1 MLSCRFSSVLLLLAL
16 AAAVGISLPAAAT
29 DGSDVP
35 ATVFEAAPGCP
46 ATPSETA
53 RPSGTGQPPSVDY
66 PVCADHRQR
75 LTAAL
80 VRASQ
85 HKRLVI
91 VEFGATWCS
100 SCKSL
105 RRQLDAAGIL
115 GRQVGELSLAD
126 TFDVISIPVSM
137 LHAGRRLAV
146 PSGEAVLRDLLA
158 RAPAVSLRAVPFLVV
173 IDPSRP
179 DRVWARNIDD
189 VESTSAGRHDP
200 AKVAAL
206 LAEAHSYLRASGP
219 RPSEPGWLMR
229 KVRRWLN

>member
-1 MLSCRFSSVLLLLAL
+1 MLPRRMSPMPVLLAL
-16 AAAVGISLPAAAT
+16 AVVASIALPAVAAG
-29 DGSDVP
+29 GSDTAP
-35 ATVFEAAPGCP
+35 AAFVAAPGCP
-46 ATPSETA
+46 VAPSETA
-53 RPSGTGQPPSVDY
+53 RPTGTGQPPSVDY

-75 LTAAL
+75 LVAAL

-85 HKRLVI
+85 RNRLVL

-115 GRQVGELSLAD
+115 GRQVGALRLAD
-126 TFDVISIPVSM
+126 TFDVVSIPVSM
-137 LHAGRRLAV
+137 LHGGRRVSV
-146 PSGEAVLRDLLA
+146 PSGETVLTDLLA
-158 RAPAVSLRAVPFLVV
+158 RAPGVSLRAVPFLVV

-200 AKVAAL
+200 EKVAAL
-206 LAEAHSYLRASGP
+206 LAEAHGYLRASGP
-219 RPSEPGWLMR
+219 RPAEPGWLMR
-229 KVRRWLN
+229 KVRRWLD